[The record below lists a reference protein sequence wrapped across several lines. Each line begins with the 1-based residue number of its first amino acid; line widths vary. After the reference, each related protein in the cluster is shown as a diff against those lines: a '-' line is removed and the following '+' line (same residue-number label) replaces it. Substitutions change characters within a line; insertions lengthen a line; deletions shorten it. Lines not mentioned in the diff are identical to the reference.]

1 MEQIKIQ
8 YAPYYNR
15 VEQIGTE
22 VGVRCE
28 DRTFDEVDNES
39 SSGREVR
46 DDGDG
51 KSLLPPSDNP
61 FKPFYDQV
69 IDPIVDMLGPQ
80 DNELVFVSD
89 DALCLPLW
97 GTVIETISYQL
108 ISNVPE
114 SQHKKTGAFW
124 VGNPCLIQLKKPE
137 PDLSCVREEA
147 KKIASILKT
156 RPL

>member
-1 MEQIKIQ
+1 M
-8 YAPYYNR
+8 
-15 VEQIGTE
+15 
-22 VGVRCE
+22 RCE
-28 DRTFDEVDNES
+28 DRPFDEVVNES
-39 SSGREVR
+39 FSGREVR
-46 DDGDG
+46 DDENG

-80 DNELVFVSD
+80 DDELVFVSD
-89 DALCLPLW
+89 GALCLPLW
-97 GTVIETISYQL
+97 GAVNETISYQL

-114 SQHKKTGAFW
+114 SQHKKTGALL

-137 PDLSCVREEA
+137 PDLSCVHEEA
-147 KKIASILKT
+147 KMIASIPKT

>member
-80 DNELVFVSD
+80 DDELVFVCNGARC
-89 DALCLPLW
+89 ALPFGAQSLKRS
-97 GTVIETISYQL
+97 VI
-108 ISNVPE
+108 N
-114 SQHKKTGAFW
+114 
-124 VGNPCLIQLKKPE
+124 
-137 PDLSCVREEA
+137 
-147 KKIASILKT
+147 
-156 RPL
+156 

>member
-1 MEQIKIQ
+1 M
-8 YAPYYNR
+8 
-15 VEQIGTE
+15 
-22 VGVRCE
+22 RCE

-89 DALCLPLW
+89 DAPCLPLW
-97 GTVIETISYQL
+97 GAVIETISYQL

-114 SQHKKTGAFW
+114 SQHKGRF
-124 VGNPCLIQLKKPE
+124 G
-137 PDLSCVREEA
+137 
-147 KKIASILKT
+147 
-156 RPL
+156 

>member
-28 DRTFDEVDNES
+28 NRTFDEVDNES

-61 FKPFYDQV
+61 FKV
-69 IDPIVDMLGPQ
+69 TVDLQG
-80 DNELVFVSD
+80 
-89 DALCLPLW
+89 CLPKNHSRARLLCYNHRK
-97 GTVIETISYQL
+97 VYIIVKL
-108 ISNVPE
+108 I
-114 SQHKKTGAFW
+114 KFR
-124 VGNPCLIQLKKPE
+124 I
-137 PDLSCVREEA
+137 
-147 KKIASILKT
+147 
-156 RPL
+156 

>member
-1 MEQIKIQ
+1 MEQTKIQ

-28 DRTFDEVDNES
+28 DRTFDEVDTES

-69 IDPIVDMLGPQ
+69 IDPIVDMLGRRVVIY
-80 DNELVFVSD
+80 ERF
-89 DALCLPLW
+89 LPTPK
-97 GTVIETISYQL
+97 GRRNGQCCCPAY
-108 ISNVPE
+108 
-114 SQHKKTGAFW
+114 
-124 VGNPCLIQLKKPE
+124 
-137 PDLSCVREEA
+137 R
-147 KKIASILKT
+147 
-156 RPL
+156 